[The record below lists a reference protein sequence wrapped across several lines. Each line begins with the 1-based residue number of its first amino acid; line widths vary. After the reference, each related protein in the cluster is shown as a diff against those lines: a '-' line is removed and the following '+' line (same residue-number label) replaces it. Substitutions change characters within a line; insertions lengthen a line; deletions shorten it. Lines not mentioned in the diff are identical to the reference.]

1 MQKRKMERRKK
12 KSHYVPQLEF
22 TMWGLG
28 VQTDVTT

>member
-1 MQKRKMERRKK
+1 MERKEK

-28 VQTDVTT
+28 VQTEVATNIRT